1 LDISWRGNTIGHP
14 RLGTVVPKFG
24 KTAVARNRLRR
35 RIREI
40 VRRRV
45 LADAGSVD
53 LVIKARAGAYAST
66 FDDLTADLVSWAQS
80 HSA

>member
-1 LDISWRGNTIGHP
+1 M
-14 RLGTVVPKFG
+14 VVPKYG

-45 LADAGSVD
+45 LGGVGPVD
-53 LVIKARAGAYAST
+53 LVVKARTEAYASG
-66 FDDLTADLVSWAQS
+66 FDDLAADLVSWARS